1 MEGRKRWLVI
11 AILFI
16 ANTINYI
23 DRVNISVA
31 GPDIA
36 RTFGLGPEAMGV
48 VFSCFFYSYL
58 LLILPM
64 GLLTDRFG
72 AGGIMGAGM
81 VVWALG
87 SAATGMAPSLSMLIG
102 ARLLLGVGES
112 SSYPAG
118 NRILREWAPRTERGL
133 MTSIFSAGSTAGPA
147 VGILLTS
154 YLISVVEWRTA
165 FFIVAG
171 ITIVWAV
178 IWMVFYRSPEQASWL
193 GETERAH
200 IVATRDPVSTQ
211 AVRPMSLGLLLRQKV
226 MWGLLIT
233 HGCQVYSIYLF
244 LTWLPSY
251 LRTVRHLDL
260 FRSGYLATLPY
271 VVTTVGLL
279 LLGLLSDRI
288 TAGRDLSSGSRRW
301 LMIVM
306 MALASCVL
314 FVPFAENIVVM
325 EGLVIASVLF
335 ATAANTLNYAVAA
348 DLIYDKRSSGAVFG
362 LLVLGGNSF
371 GFLAPILTGFIIA
384 RTQAY
389 TLSFVLAAALLLCG
403 IVVSW
408 TVVRRPLQP
417 EELAV
422 ALPDH
427 REMDRAV

>member
-1 MEGRKRWLVI
+1 MAMASKRWLVI
-11 AILFI
+11 AVLFV

-48 VFSCFFYSYL
+48 VFSCFFYSYI

-87 SAATGMAPSLSMLIG
+87 SAATGVAPSFATLIG
-102 ARLLLGVGES
+102 ARLLLGVGEA

-118 NRILREWAPRTERGL
+118 NRILREWAPREERGR
-133 MTSIFSAGSTAGPA
+133 MVSIFSAGSTAGPA

-154 YLISVVEWRTA
+154 WLISFLDWRTA
-165 FFIVAG
+165 FLIVAG
-171 ITIVWAV
+171 ITLVWAA
-178 IWMVFYRSPEQASWL
+178 IWMVFYRSPEKAVWL
-193 GETERAH
+193 GDVERAY
-200 IVATRDPVSTQ
+200 IVVNREPVTKD
-211 AVRPMSLGLLLRQKV
+211 AVRPMSLGSLLRQKV

-251 LRTVRHLDL
+251 LRNVRHLDL
-260 FRSGYLATLPY
+260 FSAGWLATLPY
-271 VVTTVGLL
+271 VVTTIGLL
-279 LLGLLSDRI
+279 VLGVVSDQM
-288 TAGRDLSSGSRRW
+288 TAGRDLSGGTRRW
-301 LMIVM
+301 LMIGT

-314 FVPFAENIVVM
+314 FVPLAENIVVM
-325 EGLVIASVLF
+325 EGLVIAAVLF
-335 ATAANTLNYAVAA
+335 ATAANTLNYALAA
-348 DLIYDKRSSGAVFG
+348 DLIYDKQSAGAVFG

-384 RTQAY
+384 RTHEY
-389 TLSFVLAAALLLCG
+389 TMSFALAAALLLCG

-408 TVVRRPLQP
+408 TMVRRPLQP
-417 EELAV
+417 V
-422 ALPDH
+422 
-427 REMDRAV
+427 

>member
-1 MEGRKRWLVI
+1 MGIGKKRWLVI
-11 AILFI
+11 AILFV
-16 ANTINYI
+16 ANSINYI

-48 VFSCFFYSYL
+48 VFSCFFYSYIL
-58 LLILPM
+58 LLLPM

-87 SAATGMAPSLSMLIG
+87 SALSGLAPTFSTLIA
-102 ARLLLGVGES
+102 ARLVLGVGES

-118 NRILREWAPRTERGL
+118 NRILREWAPRYERGL
-133 MTSIFSAGSTAGPA
+133 MVSVFSAGSTAGPA
-147 VGILLTS
+147 IGIVLTS
-154 YLISVVEWRTA
+154 FLISIVDWRTA
-165 FFIVAG
+165 FFIVAAV
-171 ITIVWAV
+171 TLVWAAV
-178 IWMVFYRSPEQASWL
+178 WFAFYRSPERASWL
-193 GETERAH
+193 SGAERDH
-200 IVATRDPVSTQ
+200 VIATREPVTQ
-211 AVRPMSLGLLLRQKV
+211 EDVRPMSLGLLLRQKV

-251 LRTVRHLDL
+251 LRNVRHLDL
-260 FRSGYLATLPY
+260 FSAGWFATMPY
-271 VVTTVGLL
+271 VVTTAGLL
-279 LLGLLSDRI
+279 LLGLLSDRM
-288 TAGRDLSSGSRRW
+288 TRGRDLAHGARRW

-314 FVPFAENIVVM
+314 FVPLVDDIVVM
-325 EGLVIASVLF
+325 EALVVAAVLF
-335 ATAANTLNYAVAA
+335 STAANTLNYALAA

-389 TLSFVLAAALLLCG
+389 TLSFALAAALLLCG

-408 TVVRRPLQP
+408 AMVRRPLQP
-417 EELAV
+417 ADV
-422 ALPDH
+422 A
-427 REMDRAV
+427 

>member
-1 MEGRKRWLVI
+1 MEAQMVGNKRWLVI
-11 AILFI
+11 AVLFV

-48 VFSCFFYSYL
+48 VFSCFFYSYI

-87 SAATGMAPSLSMLIG
+87 SATTGLAPSFATLVG

-118 NRILREWAPRTERGL
+118 NRILREWAPRNERGL
-133 MTSIFSAGSTAGPA
+133 MVSIFSAGSTAGPA
-147 VGILLTS
+147 IGILLTS
-154 YLISVVEWRTA
+154 FLISVVEWRTA
-165 FFIVAG
+165 FFIVAALTLAWAG
-171 ITIVWAV
+171 VWFA
-178 IWMVFYRSPEQASWL
+178 FYRSPEQARWL
-193 GETERAH
+193 GQEERDH
-200 IVATRDPVSTQ
+200 ILATREPATTD
-211 AVRPMSLGLLLRQKV
+211 AVQPMSLGMLLRQRV

-251 LRTVRHLDL
+251 LRNVRHLDL
-260 FRSGYLATLPY
+260 FSAGWLATMPY

-279 LLGLLSDRI
+279 LLGVLSDRM
-288 TAGRDLSSGSRRW
+288 TAGKDLSCGRRRW
-301 LMIVM
+301 LMIGT

-314 FVPFAENIVVM
+314 FVPIAENIIVM

-335 ATAANTLNYAVAA
+335 ATAANTLNYALAA
-348 DLIYDKRSSGAVFG
+348 DLIYDKRSAGAVFG

-384 RTQAY
+384 RTQEY
-389 TLSFVLAAALLLCG
+389 TLSFALAAALLLCG
-403 IVVSW
+403 IIVSW
-408 TVVRRPLQP
+408 TMVRRPLQP
-417 EELAV
+417 A
-422 ALPDH
+422 
-427 REMDRAV
+427 

>member
-1 MEGRKRWLVI
+1 MVIGKKRWLVI
-11 AILFI
+11 AVLFV

-48 VFSCFFYSYL
+48 VFSCFFYSYIL
-58 LLILPM
+58 LLLPM

-87 SAATGMAPSLSMLIG
+87 SAFSGLAPSFATLIA

-118 NRILREWAPRTERGL
+118 NRILREWAPRNERGL
-133 MTSIFSAGSTAGPA
+133 MVSVFSAGSTAGPA
-147 VGILLTS
+147 IGIVLTS
-154 YLISVVEWRTA
+154 FLISVVDWRTA
-165 FFIVAG
+165 FFIVAAL
-171 ITIVWAV
+171 TLVWAAV
-178 IWMVFYRSPEQASWL
+178 WFAFYRSPEQASWL
-193 GETERAH
+193 SNAEHSH
-200 IVATRDPVSTQ
+200 IMATREPATQ
-211 AVRPMSLGLLLRQKV
+211 EAVRPMSLGLLLQQRV

-251 LRTVRHLDL
+251 LRNVRHLDL
-260 FRSGYLATLPY
+260 FNAGWLATMPY
-271 VVTTVGLL
+271 VVTTAGLL
-279 LLGLLSDRI
+279 VLGLLSDKI
-288 TAGRDLSSGSRRW
+288 TAGRDLSRGARRW
-301 LMIVM
+301 LMIGM

-314 FVPFAENIVVM
+314 FVPLVDDIIVM
-325 EGLVIASVLF
+325 EVLVIGSVLF
-335 ATAANTLNYAVAA
+335 STAANTLNYALAA

-389 TLSFVLAAALLLCG
+389 TLSFALAAALLLCG
-403 IVVSW
+403 IVVTW
-408 TVVRRPLQP
+408 AMVRRPLQP
-417 EELAV
+417 AGV
-422 ALPDH
+422 ALPKGQVQSEH
-427 REMDRAV
+427 L

>member
-1 MEGRKRWLVI
+1 MGKKRWLVI
-11 AILFI
+11 AVLFV
-16 ANTINYI
+16 ANTINYV

-48 VFSCFFYSYL
+48 VFSCFFYSYI

-87 SAATGMAPSLSMLIG
+87 SAATGMAPTLATLIG

-118 NRILREWAPRTERGL
+118 NRILREWAPRNERGI
-133 MTSIFSAGSTAGPA
+133 MVSIFSAGSTAGPA

-154 YLISVVEWRTA
+154 YLISFLDWRTA
-165 FFIVAG
+165 FMIVAG
-171 ITIVWAV
+171 ATLVWAV
-178 IWMVFYRSPEQASWL
+178 VWFVFYQSPEQARWL
-193 GETERAH
+193 GEAERAH
-200 IVATRDPVSTQ
+200 IVATREPAATETVH
-211 AVRPMSLGLLLRQKV
+211 PMSLGALLRQKV

-251 LRTVRHLDL
+251 LRNVRHLNL
-260 FRSGYLATLPY
+260 FNAGWLATMPY
-271 VVTTVGLL
+271 IVTTVGLV
-279 LLGLLSDRI
+279 LLGLLSDRM
-288 TAGRDLSSGSRRW
+288 ARGKDLSFGSRRW
-301 LMIVM
+301 LMIATMV
-306 MALASCVL
+306 LASCVL
-314 FVPFAENIVVM
+314 FVPLAENIYVM
-325 EGLVIASVLF
+325 EALVVASVLF
-335 ATAANTLNYAVAA
+335 ATASNTLNYALAA
-348 DLIYDKRSSGAVFG
+348 DLIYDKRSAGAVFG

-384 RTQAY
+384 RTQEY
-389 TLSFVLAAALLLCG
+389 TLSFALAAALLLCG
-403 IVVSW
+403 ILVSW
-408 TVVRRPLQP
+408 TLVRRPLQP
-417 EELAV
+417 LD
-422 ALPDH
+422 ALVNMP
-427 REMDRAV
+427 